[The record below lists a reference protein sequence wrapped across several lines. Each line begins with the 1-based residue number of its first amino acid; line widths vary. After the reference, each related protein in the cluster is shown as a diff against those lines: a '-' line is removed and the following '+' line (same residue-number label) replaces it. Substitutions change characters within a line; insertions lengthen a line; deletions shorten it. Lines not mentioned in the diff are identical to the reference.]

1 MSESVDES
9 LVVLIVLRILSSW
22 SLETQSLT
30 GVTLY
35 SSVRPVRFVC
45 VTKLAWIRTFIACLS
60 DVSEQKQRTEVLE
73 IKFDA
78 LSGAS
83 DYSTV
88 RGYCNLNRIK
98 VSERDANSL
107 GRQAAKICRLKGY
120 PIGKVP
126 DERHGKVNSYPIEVL
141 DEVSEPYKNQIR
153 VS

>member
-1 MSESVDES
+1 MNSQDKIMTSQVINLLTNNLMQLTAIHQQHGMQLHSVM
-9 LVVLIVLRILSSW
+9 
-22 SLETQSLT
+22 
-30 GVTLY
+30 
-35 SSVRPVRFVC
+35 
-45 VTKLAWIRTFIACLS
+45 S

-120 PIGKVP
+120 RIGKVP